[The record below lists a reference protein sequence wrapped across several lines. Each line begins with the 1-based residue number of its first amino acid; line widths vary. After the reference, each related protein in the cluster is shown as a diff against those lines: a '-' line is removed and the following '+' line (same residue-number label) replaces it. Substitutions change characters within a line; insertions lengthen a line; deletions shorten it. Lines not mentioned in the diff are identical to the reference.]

1 MTDPQ
6 QPPSGAVPPVPP
18 VPRSDEEQPQFASP
32 VSSPAPQISTPAP
45 PAPPSYSTPPA
56 PPAYQGAPPVY
67 QGAPPAAPAAHGKQA
82 FPAPA
87 APTPPFSAG
96 QPAPAYAAPTGAP
109 VYPHPA
115 GQQPGAPTYQAAPP
129 GAYQVPVGG
138 YTAPAGAYQAPITG
152 EKKSGLMGILA
163 LILAIVAAVVTP
175 IVAGVAGFDI
185 GRRLPGGLDTTDP
198 DFLSVLS
205 PARDQVLWAE
215 ISFWTGTILGIAAI
229 VIGIIAIRK
238 KQARGAGITALVVA
252 VLGPIIFWVVLLVT
266 LSTGTATGF
275 LP

>member
-1 MTDPQ
+1 VTDPQ

-18 VPRSDEEQPQFASP
+18 APRSADEQQQFAPP
-32 VSSPAPQISTPAP
+32 VP
-45 PAPPSYSTPPA
+45 PAPAAYSSTPPA
-56 PPAYQGAPPVY
+56 PPAYQSAPPAY
-67 QGAPPAAPAAHGKQA
+67 QGAPPAYQSAPPAYQGAPPSYQGAPA
-82 FPAPA
+82 P
-87 APTPPFSAG
+87 
-96 QPAPAYAAPTGAP
+96 
-109 VYPHPA
+109 
-115 GQQPGAPTYQAAPP
+115 QAAPP

-138 YTAPAGAYQAPITG
+138 YAAPAGAYQAPVIA
-152 EKKSGLMGILA
+152 EKKSGLLGILA
-163 LILAIVAAVVTP
+163 LVLAIVASVVTP
-175 IVAGVAGFDI
+175 IVAGIMGFEI
-185 GRRLPGGLDTTDP
+185 GRRLPGGLDTTAP
-198 DFLSVLS
+198 DFLSILS

-238 KQARGAGITALVVA
+238 KQARGAGIAALVVA

>member
-18 VPRSDEEQPQFASP
+18 VPRPDDEQPQFASP
-32 VSSPAPQISTPAP
+32 VSSPVPPTAP
-45 PAPPSYSTPPA
+45 PAPPSYATPPA
-56 PPAYQGAPPVY
+56 PPAYQGAPPAY
-67 QGAPPAAPAAHGKQA
+67 QGAPPATPAGHSEPA

-87 APTPPFSAG
+87 APSQPSSAG
-96 QPAPAYAAPTGAP
+96 QPAPAYPAPTGAP
-109 VYPHPA
+109 VYPHLA

-138 YTAPAGAYQAPITG
+138 YTAPAGAYQAPVIG

-163 LILAIVAAVVTP
+163 LILAIVAAVVMP

-185 GRRLPGGLDTTDP
+185 GRRVPGGLDTTDP
-198 DFLSVLS
+198 DLLAILA

-238 KQARGAGITALVVA
+238 KQARGAGITALILA
-252 VLGPIIFWVVLLVT
+252 VLGPFIFWAVLLVT

>member
-18 VPRSDEEQPQFASP
+18 APRSADEQQQFAPP
-32 VSSPAPQISTPAP
+32 VP
-45 PAPPSYSTPPA
+45 PAPAAYASTPPVPPAYQSA
-56 PPAYQGAPPVY
+56 PPAYQGAPPAYQSAPPAY
-67 QGAPPAAPAAHGKQA
+67 QGAPPSYQGAPA
-82 FPAPA
+82 P
-87 APTPPFSAG
+87 
-96 QPAPAYAAPTGAP
+96 
-109 VYPHPA
+109 
-115 GQQPGAPTYQAAPP
+115 QAAPP

-138 YTAPAGAYQAPITG
+138 YAAPAGAYQAPVIA
-152 EKKSGLMGILA
+152 EKKSGLLGILA
-163 LILAIVAAVVTP
+163 LVLAIVAAVVTP
-175 IVAGVAGFDI
+175 VVAGIMGFEI
-185 GRRLPGGLDTTDP
+185 GRRLPGGLDTTAP
-198 DFLSVLS
+198 DFLSILS

-238 KQARGAGITALVVA
+238 KQARGAGIAALVVA

>member
-18 VPRSDEEQPQFASP
+18 APRSADEQQQFAPP
-32 VSSPAPQISTPAP
+32 VP
-45 PAPPSYSTPPA
+45 PAPAAYSSTPPA
-56 PPAYQGAPPVY
+56 PPAYQSAPPAY
-67 QGAPPAAPAAHGKQA
+67 QGAPPSYQGS
-82 FPAPA
+82 PAP
-87 APTPPFSAG
+87 
-96 QPAPAYAAPTGAP
+96 
-109 VYPHPA
+109 
-115 GQQPGAPTYQAAPP
+115 QAAPP

-138 YTAPAGAYQAPITG
+138 YAAPAGAYQAPVIA
-152 EKKSGLMGILA
+152 EKKSGLLGILA
-163 LILAIVAAVVTP
+163 LVLAIVAAVVTP
-175 IVAGVAGFDI
+175 IVAGIMGFEI
-185 GRRLPGGLDTTDP
+185 GRRLPGGLDTTAP
-198 DFLSVLS
+198 DFLSILS

-238 KQARGAGITALVVA
+238 KQARGAGIAALVVA